1 MPLTK
6 KKPHPQEADYPYM
19 QIADLA
25 SHCADVS
32 IVKIR
37 KATELLNVG
46 DTLIVER
53 CGACAKCTPDM
64 HILVCENGTY
74 VIRRQRDI
82 EPQRHLRVVGSK
94 SASTV
99 IIGRVLG
106 WVSKCC

>member
-1 MPLTK
+1 
-6 KKPHPQEADYPYM
+6 M

-37 KATELLNVG
+37 TATETLNVG

-53 CGACAKCTPDM
+53 CGACKKCTPDM
-64 HILVCENGTY
+64 HILLSIDGNY
-74 VIRRQRDI
+74 VIKRQRDI
-82 EPQRHLRVVGSK
+82 GPQRHLRVVGSK
-94 SASTV
+94 NRASTV